1 MIHLVSFFE
10 RDGISRRTAELCPKL
25 TAAIMSRVEKQTGRI
40 RQHPPDSRPSK
51 RSTFGKARKSMTS
64 SVNTTR
70 RGFLSTAAAL
80 AASAAV
86 AIPANGADAS
96 TPDPI
101 FEAIETHK
109 AARLAFKNAVSRG
122 CALER
127 ELPRGK
133 TRSWI
138 MDWEEEIVE
147 TDDPRWID
155 SVREIHRTSEAATD
169 AACALA
175 NVAPTTMAGVVGLLQ
190 YAISFRP
197 EEWPEGVES
206 DDDTETRPWHT
217 FLIET
222 LIAVL
227 PGMAVPS

>member
-1 MIHLVSFFE
+1 MNRADASTPARF
-10 RDGISRRTAELCPKL
+10 
-25 TAAIMSRVEKQTGRI
+25 
-40 RQHPPDSRPSK
+40 RPSNP
-51 RSTFGKARKSMTS
+51 STFGKARKSMTS
-64 SVNTTR
+64 STNTTR

-86 AIPANGADAS
+86 AIPANAADAS

-101 FEAIETHK
+101 FETIEVHK
-109 AARLAFKNAVSRG
+109 AARLAFEDAVSRG

-138 MDWEEEIVE
+138 TVWEEEIVE

-155 SVREIHRTSEAATD
+155 SIREVNRASEAATD
-169 AACALA
+169 AAYALA

-190 YAISFRP
+190 YAISFPP

-206 DDDTETRPWHT
+206 DDDTETRPWHY
-217 FLIET
+217 FLIEM

-227 PGMAVPS
+227 PGMAVQS

>member
-1 MIHLVSFFE
+1 MA
-10 RDGISRRTAELCPKL
+10 D
-25 TAAIMSRVEKQTGRI
+25 
-40 RQHPPDSRPSK
+40 PDSRLTGSDHRNAQPLA
-51 RSTFGKARKSMTS
+51 ARKSMTS
-64 SVNTTR
+64 STNTTR

-86 AIPANGADAS
+86 AVPANAADAA

-101 FEAIETHK
+101 FEAIEVHK
-109 AARLAFKNAVSRG
+109 AARLAFENAVSRG
-122 CALER
+122 SALEQ
-127 ELPRGK
+127 ELPREK

-138 MDWEEEIVE
+138 AVWEEEIVE

-155 SVREIHRTSEAATD
+155 SVREVNRTSEAATD
-169 AACALA
+169 AAYALA

-190 YAISFRP
+190 YAISVRP
-197 EEWPEGVES
+197 EEWPEGVQS

-217 FLIET
+217 FLIEM

-227 PGMAVPS
+227 PGMAVQS

>member
-1 MIHLVSFFE
+1 M
-10 RDGISRRTAELCPKL
+10 TN
-25 TAAIMSRVEKQTGRI
+25 
-40 RQHPPDSRPSK
+40 
-51 RSTFGKARKSMTS
+51 ST
-64 SVNTTR
+64 NTTR

-86 AIPANGADAS
+86 AIPANAANALGAD
-96 TPDPI
+96 PI
-101 FEAIETHK
+101 LAAIEAHR
-109 AARLAFKNAVSRG
+109 AARLAFENAVSRG
-122 CALER
+122 SALEQ
-127 ELPRGK
+127 ELPREK

-138 MDWEEEIVE
+138 TVWEEEIVE

-155 SVREIHRTSEAATD
+155 SVHEVHRASDAATD
-169 AACALA
+169 AAYALA

-190 YAISFRP
+190 YAISIHP

-206 DDDTETRPWHT
+206 DDDTETRPWHY

-227 PGMAVPS
+227 PGMAVQS